1 MGLMM
6 RFVLSIVGVA
16 ALLAGPADAIE
27 VQPRL
32 WQDSKTANINGKV
45 YPPEVMTDCIKPE
58 DDIVKAAQVKM
69 KEKIKKDEPQG
80 CSKFDIKETGNG
92 ILVEMKCGDPK
103 EDAIEVSMTMTMTV
117 NLLQSTT
124 KEAKATMRMD
134 GQTMVTSAKTESK
147 WISTSCDSKK

>member
-27 VQPRL
+27 VQPGL

-45 YPPEVMTDCIKPE
+45 YPPEVMTE
-58 DDIVKAAQVKM
+58 DAKDIVKAAQAKM
-69 KEKIKKDEPQG
+69 KEKIKKDQPQG

-92 ILVEMKCGDPK
+92 ILVEMKCGDLK
-103 EDAIEVSMTMTMTV
+103 EDAIEASMTMTMTV
-117 NLLQSTT
+117 NSLQSAT

-134 GQTMVTSAKTESK
+134 GQTMVTSAKTELK
-147 WISTSCDSKK
+147 WISTSCDNKK